1 MFGKK
6 KMKVPFMVVL
16 SFSRK
21 SLAEIARNTV
31 NDEQILA
38 KVLKREASKFSVT
51 DFKYFNFVNDDNKV
65 YRVIFQVLM
74 KDKEKL
80 VKRLFTELKYAFDCS
95 DIEIAYKQDFDFGKY
110 HLKNGLARGEINTYS
125 KPNNSYLDDVPTS
138 KISPLSEIDKKVNPP
153 VNDLNYT
160 VASASNHEFI
170 SNTLETILNQN
181 QNQNGFVNGNKKV
194 ENVINNNLSQD
205 NWQNNQNQNFDKL
218 EKEDLNQFVP
228 NHTDYNSFNNQPF
241 TNNSKQNTFNNN
253 NINLV
258 KNESFNHNSLE
269 NNNQSKPD
277 FLDHKQDINTNASN
291 YSNFTSNF
299 QNNKFNNQSDIFENK
314 EIVSEKN

>member
-21 SLAEIARNTV
+21 SLAEIARNTI

-38 KVLKREASKFSVT
+38 KVLKREASKFTVT

-80 VKRLFTELKYAFDCS
+80 IKILFSELKYAFDCS
-95 DIEIAYKQDFDFGKY
+95 DIEITYKQDFDFGKY

-125 KPNNSYLDDVPTS
+125 KSNNSYLDDIPTS

-153 VNDLNYT
+153 INDLNYT
-160 VASASNHEFI
+160 VASASNHEYI

-181 QNQNGFVNGNKKV
+181 QNYNGFVNGNKKA

-218 EKEDLNQFVP
+218 FDKLEKEDLNQFVQ

-241 TNNSKQNTFNNN
+241 TNNSKQNTFSNN

-277 FLDHKQDINTNASN
+277 FLDHKQDINTTASN

-299 QNNKFNNQSDIFENK
+299 QNNKFNNQS
-314 EIVSEKN
+314 

>member
-38 KVLKREASKFSVT
+38 KVLKREASKFNVT

-80 VKRLFTELKYAFDCS
+80 IKRLFTELKYAFDCS
-95 DIEIAYKQDFDFGKY
+95 DIEIVYKQDFDFGKY

-125 KPNNSYLDDVPTS
+125 KPNNSYLDDIPTS

-181 QNQNGFVNGNKKV
+181 QNQNGFVNNNKKV
-194 ENVINNNLSQD
+194 ENLANNNLNQN
-205 NWQNNQNQNFDKL
+205 NWQNNQNQNFNKL
-218 EKEDLNQFVP
+218 EKEDLSQFVP
-228 NHTDYNSFNNQPF
+228 NHTNYGFNNQQPS
-241 TNNSKQNTFNNN
+241 NNNQQNVINNN
-253 NINLV
+253 NAVNTL
-258 KNESFNHNSLE
+258 KNENFNPNNLG
-269 NNNQSKPD
+269 NNNQFNPD
-277 FLDHKQDINTNASN
+277 FSN
-291 YSNFTSNF
+291 HNQNISGGNNSSNFASDF
-299 QNNKFNNQSDIFENK
+299 QNNKFSNQSEVFENK
-314 EIVSEKN
+314 ENISEKN